1 AADRAGAGAG
11 RSRGAAAG
19 RVTSRPAIRA
29 EPPPAGAPWLWGM
42 SRYQWLVLFAAWLGW
57 GFDVFDGLLFNL
69 VAPVCVPRLLGV
81 AAGDARVGAA
91 TGAITAG
98 LLVGWATGGIVFGLA
113 TDRLGRSRPLLA
125 AQPDLAWRVVFLSGL
140 APAAVALWIRR
151 RVREPEVWEHE
162 VRQTPR
168 LAELFAPGLRHATLG
183 GLAMCIVTL
192 VAWWGTNAF
201 LPLVAAFLAG
211 PDAAPSERAG
221 FITYAS
227 TMFNLGGLV
236 GTLAT
241 IPVARLGRRT
251 LFALYLAG
259 GAASIWVTFGG
270 DWEPTVRMRLFFLDG
285 LTVYGV
291 AGTFSFYLPEL
302 FPTRLRG

>member
-1 AADRAGAGAG
+1 
-11 RSRGAAAG
+11 
-19 RVTSRPAIRA
+19 
-29 EPPPAGAPWLWGM
+29 M
-42 SRYQWLVLFAAWLGW
+42 
-57 GFDVFDGLLFNL
+57 
-69 VAPVCVPRLLGV
+69 
-81 AAGDARVGAA
+81 
-91 TGAITAG
+91 
-98 LLVGWATGGIVFGLA
+98 
-113 TDRLGRSRPLLA
+113 
-125 AQPDLAWRVVFLSGL
+125 
-140 APAAVALWIRR
+140 
-151 RVREPEVWEHE
+151 REPEVWEREAHE
-162 VRQTPR
+162 APR
-168 LAELFAPGLRHATLG
+168 LAELFAPGLRHATFG

-211 PDAAPSERAG
+211 PDAAPSVRAG

-241 IPVARLGRRT
+241 IPVARLGRRA

-270 DWEPTVRMRLFFLDG
+270 DWEPVVRMRLFFLDG

-302 FPTRLRG
+302 FPTRLRGTGAGFCYNAGRYLAAAGPFVVGRALGAAATPMDAIRWMALVPLAGLVLVPFVVEPRRLTAAAPGSAAR

>member
-1 AADRAGAGAG
+1 MCGIA
-11 RSRGAAAG
+11 
-19 RVTSRPAIRA
+19 
-29 EPPPAGAPWLWGM
+29 
-42 SRYQWLVLFAAWLGW
+42 
-57 GFDVFDGLLFNL
+57 
-69 VAPVCVPRLLGV
+69 RL
-81 AAGDARVGAA
+81 
-91 TGAITAG
+91 
-98 LLVGWATGGIVFGLA
+98 
-113 TDRLGRSRPLLA
+113 
-125 AQPDLAWRVVFLSGL
+125 
-140 APAAVALWIRR
+140 
-151 RVREPEVWEHE
+151 
-162 VRQTPR
+162 
-168 LAELFAPGLRHATLG
+168 
-183 GLAMCIVTL
+183 IVTM
-192 VAWWGTNAF
+192 VYWCVTNAF

-211 PDAAPSERAG
+211 PDAEPSVRAG

-270 DWEPTVRMRLFFLDG
+270 DWEPTVRMRLLFLDG

-302 FPTRLRG
+302 FPTRLRGTGAGFCYNAGRYLAAAGPVVVGRALGAVPTPMDAIRWMALRPLAGLGLVAFVVDTGPSATVFLPRRPGGRWPRRPGGRPPSPPP